1 MKPVA
6 LAVALSTVA
15 GTAALA
21 ADLSPPAPPPI
32 YTPAPVPYY
41 NWTGFYV
48 GANLGVGSQHGS
60 FSDPSGNTF
69 SATNSWKFLGG
80 GQVGGNY
87 EFNNG
92 VVVGGEAM
100 FDWAPNNSN
109 TINTTFNGLGGTP
122 AGAASVTVNNSWLTT
137 VTGKL
142 GYAWDRV
149 LVYGKAGGA
158 WVGSNN
164 PTFIVGGTSFTSSTS
179 NNNFGWTVGAG
190 VEYAFYAGL
199 SVRLE
204 YDYIG
209 LTNQTL
215 TVPIGTAGFTATDQF
230 TGNNRSIQLVLA
242 GINYT
247 FH

>member
-1 MKPVA
+1 MKRVA

-15 GTAALA
+15 GTAVLA
-21 ADLSPPAPPPI
+21 ADLSPPVPPPI
-32 YTPAPVPYY
+32 YAPAPVLYY
-41 NWTGFYV
+41 NWTGFYF
-48 GANLGVGSQHGS
+48 GASLGIDSQHGS
-60 FSDPSGNTF
+60 FSDPFGNTF

-80 GQVGGNY
+80 VQVGGNY

-100 FDWAPNNSN
+100 FDSAPNNKN

-122 AGAASVTVNNSWLTT
+122 AGAASVTINNSWLTT

-158 WVGSNN
+158 WVGSSN
-164 PTFIVGGTSFTSSTS
+164 PTFVVGSTSFNPSTS

-215 TVPIGTAGFTATDQF
+215 TVPVGTAGFTATDQF
-230 TGNNRSIQLVLA
+230 SGNNRSIQMVLA